1 MTLGFITI
9 KRDLISILPPLY
21 AIYITIQVSLF
32 TSLKM
37 RSGHNAGLKC
47 YVQAGSEGVWR
58 DSWSRVSTQNIAIL
72 QTKQASSIKAY
83 GVNISGHSSLWSL
96 RTAQLYCYSSWP

>member
-1 MTLGFITI
+1 MTGSVNDSGIYNYQ
-9 KRDLISILPPLY
+9 KRFNINFASIIYYL
-21 AIYITIQVSLF
+21 YITIQVSLF

-58 DSWSRVSTQNIAIL
+58 DSWSIVSTQNIAIL
-72 QTKQASSIKAY
+72 QTKQVSSIKAY

-96 RTAQLYCYSSWP
+96 RTA